1 MSPVRSLVVLVLL
14 FAACGKVS
22 DDGEPIDAD
31 VSSTDCE
38 IYCECMTGTCG
49 EDDAFACVNECLD
62 LDQEPRDCRVIHCGL
77 AQSAEEAGNQD
88 DVELHCGHAN
98 GIGLCQAAD

>member
-1 MSPVRSLVVLVLL
+1 MRLPVVILL
-14 FAACGKVS
+14 LLTAACGKVS
-22 DDGEPIDAD
+22 DDPEPIDAD

-38 IYCECMTGTCG
+38 TYCECMTGTCG

-62 LDQEPRDCRVIHCGL
+62 LAEEPRDCRVIHCGL
-77 AQSAEEAGNQD
+77 AQNAEEMGVPE

-98 GIGLCQAAD
+98 GIGLCEAAE